1 MENEPTGARPAAPV
15 RRSAEECQ
23 ETLRDFEVGGETAKS
38 YHAARGL
45 SHKTLSKWR
54 SQLNNTASAPV
65 FVAVHPPEP
74 SPTGW
79 DMELELG
86 NGVVLRLKRR

>member
-15 RRSAEECQ
+15 RRSAEEWQ
-23 ETLRDFEVGGETAKS
+23 EILCDFEASGETAKS
-38 YHAARGL
+38 YCATRGL
-45 SHKTLSKWR
+45 SRKTLSKWR
-54 SQLNNTASAPV
+54 SQLNNTASAPA

-79 DMELELG
+79 DIELELG
-86 NGVVLRLKRR
+86 NGLVLWLKQR

>member
-1 MENEPTGARPAAPV
+1 MENEPTGARHAAPV
-15 RRSAEECQ
+15 RRSAEEWREILC
-23 ETLRDFEVGGETAKS
+23 DFEASGEAAKS
-38 YHAARGL
+38 YCAARGL
-45 SHKTLSKWR
+45 SRKTISKWR
-54 SQLNNTASAPV
+54 SQLNNTVSAPA

-86 NGVVLRLKRR
+86 NGLVLRLKRR